1 LEKRSAW
8 KEMGNKQ
15 EDDEVMVDSHRG
27 YEDDKDEH
35 GR

>member
-1 LEKRSAW
+1 
-8 KEMGNKQ
+8 MGNKQ